1 MALKDKANKVGINE
15 IAEVLGIS
23 KSTVSRA
30 LNDHPKISKETK
42 QRVLFQAQQLGYEPN
57 VPNLISNKES
67 HAIAL
72 IIPHSNNTFFS
83 EIITSIRDVCNLND
97 YSLFVC
103 ESNYD
108 IDVEKNCIEQIKSL
122 GFQAMIYVAHKD
134 SEKLNDLEYLI
145 KVGFP
150 LTVIHESHLKNSA
163 STVILDVHQSFYD
176 SIQHLKSSGAKNVAL
191 VVSEER
197 NSICQQVISLYEPM
211 LESEGLNNVK
221 YDISESDISSKNVH
235 TIINSLFGNDIQPDS
250 IIFNSYDMAFKAWHI
265 INDANSNIDNDVR
278 IMSLNSNLI
287 MLNAKP
293 NITYIQ
299 LQGHKV
305 GQEAANLTF
314 NQINKSAKPS
324 TQVFFSRL
332 IIKSSSIRV

>member
-1 MALKDKANKVGINE
+1 MALKSKASKVGISE
-15 IAEVLGIS
+15 IADALNIS

-72 IIPHSNNTFFS
+72 IIPHSRNTFFT
-83 EIITSIRDVCNLND
+83 EIIASIRQLCTINK

-108 IDVEKNCIEQIKSL
+108 IVEEQKCIEQIKSL
-122 GFQAMIYVAHKD
+122 GFQAMVYVAHKH

-150 LTVIHESHLKNSA
+150 LTVIHESHLKNTA

-176 SIQHLKSSGAKNVAL
+176 SILHLKSSGAENIAL
-191 VVSEER
+191 VISEDR
-197 NSICQQVISLYEPM
+197 NSISQQASALYQPM
-211 LESEGLNNVK
+211 LESEGLNNIEYNVLQ
-221 YDISESDISSKNVH
+221 SDLESKNMPM
-235 TIINSLFGNDIQPDS
+235 IIKALFSADTQPDS
-250 IIFNSYDMAFKAWHI
+250 IIFNSYDMAFRAWHI
-265 INDANSNIDNDVR
+265 INDVNSGINKDVR
-278 IMSLNSNLI
+278 IMSLNSNDL
-287 MLNAKP
+287 MLNIKP
-293 NITYIQ
+293 NITYLQ
-299 LQGHKV
+299 LQGAKI
-305 GQEAANLTF
+305 GQEAAKLTF
-314 NQINKSAKPS
+314 KQINNRAKPS

>member
-1 MALKDKANKVGINE
+1 MASKDKASKVGINE
-15 IAEVLGIS
+15 IAEALGVS

-42 QRVLFQAQQLGYEPN
+42 QKVLFQAQQLGYEPN

-72 IIPHSNNTFFS
+72 IIPHSKNTFFS
-83 EIITSIRDVCNLND
+83 EIITSIREICDANK

-108 IDVEKNCIEQIKSL
+108 IGIEKKCIEQIKSL

-150 LTVIHESHLKNSA
+150 LTVVHESHLKNAA

-191 VVSEER
+191 VVSEKR
-197 NSICQQVISLYEPM
+197 NSICQQVTSLYEPM

-221 YDISESDISSKNVH
+221 YDIPKSDLESKNVQL
-235 TIINSLFGNDIQPDS
+235 IIDNLFSGDNQPDS
-250 IIFNSYDMAFKAWHI
+250 IIFNSYDMAFRAWHI
-265 INDANSNIDNDVR
+265 INDANSVIQKDVR
-278 IMSLNSNLI
+278 IMSLNSNSL

-293 NITYIQ
+293 NITYLQ
-299 LQGHKV
+299 LQGVKV
-305 GQEAANLTF
+305 GQEVAKLTF
-314 NQINKSAKPS
+314 KQINKNSKPS

>member
-1 MALKDKANKVGINE
+1 MALKDKASKIGINE
-15 IAEVLGIS
+15 IAKALGIS

-42 QRVLFQAQQLGYEPN
+42 QKVLFQAQRLGYEPN

-72 IIPHSNNTFFS
+72 IIPHSNNSFFS
-83 EIITSIRDVCNLND
+83 EIISSIKEVCSLNN

-108 IDVEKNCIEQIKSL
+108 IGVEKNCIEQIKSL

-150 LTVIHESHLKNSA
+150 LTVIHESHLKNAA

-176 SIQHLKSSGAKNVAL
+176 SIQHLKSSGAKSVAL
-191 VVSEER
+191 VVSENR
-197 NSICQQVISLYEPM
+197 NSICQHVLSIYEPM
-211 LESEGLNNVK
+211 LESEGLDNINYSV
-221 YDISESDISSKNVH
+221 SKNDLENKNVQA
-235 TIINSLFGNDIQPDS
+235 IITSLFSSENQPDS
-250 IIFNSYDMAFKAWHI
+250 IIFNSYDMAFRAWNI
-265 INDANSNIDNDVR
+265 INDVHSVIEKDIR
-278 IMSLNSNLI
+278 IMSLNSNSL

-293 NITYIQ
+293 NITYLQ
-299 LQGHKV
+299 LQGIKV

-314 NQINKSAKPS
+314 NQINKNAKPS